1 MEGEVVSV
9 GQARGFDESY
19 QACYGRLLRQVALVT
34 ADLADAEDVL
44 QEAFARAA
52 IRWRQLETDDAPEA
66 WVLRVAMNLA
76 ADTTRRLRRR
86 AAAMLRLGPPPT
98 QPELSADSV
107 DLIRALA
114 ALPLGQRQAIVLHH
128 LVGRPV
134 DEISRQLGVPSGTV
148 KARLARGRTALARR
162 LGTDFCPVHGRRLSM
177 NDLQARLDR
186 AADELTQAAIPPPG
200 ASGTVCHSWPGNS
213 GAGSHDAAGRSW
225 ADRRCHPA
233 PNAWAPGAAA
243 GRKHPVLQLPTPW
256 PGCVHLQ
263 RGNHQG

>member
-1 MEGEVVSV
+1 V

-34 ADLADAEDVL
+34 ADLADAEDML

-107 DLIRALA
+107 DLIPSVSCVA
-114 ALPLGQRQAIVLHH
+114 AWAT
-128 LVGRPV
+128 
-134 DEISRQLGVPSGTV
+134 PS
-148 KARLARGRTALARR
+148 
-162 LGTDFCPVHGRRLSM
+162 
-177 NDLQARLDR
+177 DR
-186 AADELTQAAIPPPG
+186 AAPPG
-200 ASGTVCHSWPGNS
+200 
-213 GAGSHDAAGRSW
+213 GSFGGRGQSPAW
-225 ADRRCHPA
+225 RPIRDRQG
-233 PNAWAPGAAA
+233 APGSWTHRPRPPA
-243 GRKHPVLQLPTPW
+243 RHRFLPSSRETL
-256 PGCVHLQ
+256 VDE
-263 RGNHQG
+263 

>member
-44 QEAFARAA
+44 QEAYARTA

-114 ALPLGQRQAIVLHH
+114 ALPLGGNAKRSCCTTWWVVRWTRSVA
-128 LVGRPV
+128 
-134 DEISRQLGVPSGTV
+134 S
-148 KARLARGRTALARR
+148 LA
-162 LGTDFCPVHGRRLSM
+162 S
-177 NDLQARLDR
+177 
-186 AADELTQAAIPPPG
+186 
-200 ASGTVCHSWPGNS
+200 
-213 GAGSHDAAGRSW
+213 
-225 ADRRCHPA
+225 
-233 PNAWAPGAAA
+233 
-243 GRKHPVLQLPTPW
+243 
-256 PGCVHLQ
+256 
-263 RGNHQG
+263 HQGPSRRAWLVDAPPSPAGLAPISAQFTGDACR

>member
-9 GQARGFDESY
+9 GQARGFDEFY

-34 ADLADAEDVL
+34 TDLADAEDVL

-52 IRWRQLETDDAPEA
+52 IRWRQLETYDAPEA

-98 QPELSADSV
+98 QPELSADTV
-107 DLIRALA
+107 DLIRALR

-128 LVGRPV
+128 LVGRSV
-134 DEISRQLGVPSGTV
+134 EEISRQLGVPSGTV

-162 LGTDFCPVHGRRLSM
+162 LGTDFYPVHRETLV
-177 NDLQARLDR
+177 
-186 AADELTQAAIPPPG
+186 DE
-200 ASGTVCHSWPGNS
+200 
-213 GAGSHDAAGRSW
+213 
-225 ADRRCHPA
+225 
-233 PNAWAPGAAA
+233 
-243 GRKHPVLQLPTPW
+243 
-256 PGCVHLQ
+256 
-263 RGNHQG
+263 